1 MSMNDPLNDAF
12 AHCEALV
19 READKDRFL
28 ASLFAP
34 APQRRALLALYAF
47 DAELARIP
55 GVVREPLA
63 GEVRLQW
70 WRDVV
75 AGERETEAG
84 GHPVAS
90 ALRDVI
96 RRYTLPQAQLD
107 ILIDTRQ
114 SDLADVPVHDVAE
127 LEAYACGTE
136 APLMTL
142 AERIL
147 RPQSPHDALFAG
159 PAGTGVALV
168 RLLRS
173 FPLLAHR
180 GACYVPPDVLG
191 RFGVDP
197 HDVLAGRPSPALR
210 IALAWMREHAAGAF
224 ERARPLVAAADPV
237 LTPVW
242 LTLALVPLYLKALQK
257 TEDEPFGVTDVPQW
271 RRQWAMWRAARSHTV
286 PAMMV

>member
-1 MSMNDPLNDAF
+1 MNDAF

-28 ASLFAP
+28 ASLFAL
-34 APQRRALLALYAF
+34 APQRQALLVLYAF

-55 GVVREPLA
+55 GAVREPLA
-63 GEVRLQW
+63 GEIRLQW

-75 AGERETEAG
+75 AGERAAEAS
-84 GHPVAS
+84 GHPVAA
-90 ALRDVI
+90 ALGDVI
-96 RRYTLPQAQLD
+96 RRYTLPQAQLE

-114 SDLADVPVHDVAE
+114 NDLADVPVQSIAE
-127 LEAYACGTE
+127 LEAHARGTE

-142 AERIL
+142 SERIL

-159 PAGTGVALV
+159 PAGTAVALV

-180 GACYVPPDVLG
+180 GTCYVPPDVLG

-197 HDVLAGRPSPALR
+197 HDVLAGRTSPALR
-210 IALAWMREHAAGAF
+210 IALAWMREHAADVF
-224 ERARPLVAAADPV
+224 ERARPLVAASDPA
-237 LTPVW
+237 LTPAW
-242 LTLALVPLYLKALQK
+242 LTLALVPLYLRALQK
-257 TEDEPFGVTDVPQW
+257 TEDEPFGMIEVPQW
-271 RRQWAMWRAARSHTV
+271 RRQWAMWRAARSHAVRTM
-286 PAMMV
+286 A